1 MSASN
6 MGTAILGAG
15 IFVKEAHLPALQ
27 TLGPLAPKLKAVYSR
42 SEKSAREIATE
53 ATALLNTTP
62 DVYFD
67 GNPSLNLDALL
78 ARSDISSVIIVLP
91 ITQQPSIVFKALAAG
106 KHVLS
111 EKPIAAD
118 VASGAK
124 LIAQYEA
131 QYKPMGLMWRV
142 AENWEVEPGHIAA
155 GRAIAAGKIG
165 KVTFFSSRTVNFM
178 NKDSKWYKTP
188 WRTIPDIWPV
198 SGSIGLNQY
207 QGGFLLDA
215 GVHSA
220 AALRVILP
228 SAMTHLS
235 GFASLNKEWLAP
247 HDTINTIIKNADGSH
262 GIFELSFAAPSPSR
276 SDVGGGIVI
285 TGTDGWVQVQ
295 LIHNVEQPVF
305 RITIKSA
312 TRDANGVLGPE
323 KEEVIDEPLR
333 GVELE
338 QASFFA
344 ALEGKDDG
352 LGSLL
357 GALKDVAII
366 EAALKSGGELI
377 DLEKLVSQS

>member
-1 MSASN
+1 MSVSN
-6 MGTAILGAG
+6 AGTAILGAG
-15 IFVKEAHLPALQ
+15 IFAKEAHLPALQ
-27 TLGPLAPKLKAVYSR
+27 ALGSLAPKLKAVYSR
-42 SEKSAREIATE
+42 SEKSARELAAE
-53 ATALLNTTP
+53 ATALLNTIP

-67 GNPSLNLDALL
+67 GNPSSNLDALL

-91 ITQQPSIVFKALAAG
+91 ITQQPSIVLKALAAG

-111 EKPIAAD
+111 EKPIAGD

-131 QYKPMGLMWRV
+131 QYKHMGLVWRV
-142 AENWEVEPGHIAA
+142 AENFEVEPGHTAA

-165 KVTFFSSRTVNFM
+165 KVTFFSSRTVNFIDQ
-178 NKDSKWYKTP
+178 DSKWYKTP
-188 WRTIPDIWPV
+188 WRTIPD
-198 SGSIGLNQY
+198 Y
-207 QGGFLLDA
+207 QGGFLLDG
-215 GVHSA
+215 GVHSV

-247 HDTINTIIKNADGSH
+247 QDTINTIIKNADGSH
-262 GIFELSFAAPSPSR
+262 GIYELSFAAPSPSR
-276 SDVGGGIVI
+276 SGAGGGLVI
-285 TGTDGWVQVQ
+285 TGTDGWLQVQ
-295 LIHNVEQPVF
+295 QIMARDLIHNVEQPTF

-323 KEEVIDEPLR
+323 KEEVIDEPIR

-352 LGSLL
+352 LGSPL
-357 GALKDVAII
+357 GALKDVAVI

-377 DLEKLVSQS
+377 DLEKLISQS